1 MAELSLLNS
10 IILHALAVIVIPF
23 TLVAHCVQTPII
35 VLFAESIGMIEL
47 SDKDTHFLSS
57 VSIVSLPDWP
67 YKVDIN
73 INPNM

>member
-10 IILHALAVIVIPF
+10 IILHALAVIVIPL
-23 TLVAHCVQTPII
+23 TLVAQCVQTPII
-35 VLFAESIGMIEL
+35 VLFAESIGIVKL
-47 SDKDTHFLSS
+47 SDKDTLCFSGLS
-57 VSIVSLPDWP
+57 VVVLLDWP